1 MADQGPENLQEARDF
16 RQIVDQY
23 DRKVY
28 RHAFSMLGNREDA
41 EEATQDVFLR
51 VHKALYRFRGESSLS
66 TWIYRITV
74 NVCAPRVLRHSRKM
88 VSIDD
93 PEQTAARD
101 LPDGDENPEGLYAL
115 KETRDGLGALVS
127 RLPQREAAVVTLF
140 YLDQKGYRE
149 IAEILELPE
158 GSVAR
163 ILFEARERLRKMIR
177 QNKPPSESDRLE
189 KQARTHDP
197 VR

>member
-1 MADQGPENLQEARDF
+1 MATQRPEDLQEVRDF

-41 EEATQDVFLR
+41 EEATQDVFVR

-88 VSIDD
+88 LSLDD
-93 PEQTAARD
+93 PDQNVARD
-101 LPDGDENPEGLYAL
+101 LPDMDQNPEGLYSR
-115 KETRDGLGALVS
+115 KETREGIGALIS
-127 RLPQREAAVVTLF
+127 RLPQREAATVTLF

-149 IAEILELPE
+149 IAEILEMPE

-163 ILFEARERLRKMIR
+163 VLFEARERLRNMVR
-177 QNKPPSESDRLE
+177 QDRHRSEIERTEKPG
-189 KQARTHDP
+189 RTS
-197 VR
+197 